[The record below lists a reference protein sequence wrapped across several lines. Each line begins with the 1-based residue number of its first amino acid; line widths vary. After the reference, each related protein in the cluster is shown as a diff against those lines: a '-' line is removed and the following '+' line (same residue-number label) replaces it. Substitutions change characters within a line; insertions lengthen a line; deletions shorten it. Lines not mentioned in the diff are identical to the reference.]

1 MRAMV
6 VTGYGDPDVIEPL
19 DVPDPEPGVGQVRVR
34 VRAAGVQPWDVK
46 LRRGDMRDWKE
57 LQFPYVLGNDFAGVV
72 DACGPDAGDVRVGD
86 EVLGFSNAG
95 AYAEAIVV
103 PHTAVA
109 AKPAELPWEVAGAM
123 SASGQTAYN
132 ALQDLSVSEGDVLLV
147 HAAAGGV
154 GTFAVQLARHWGA
167 TVVGT
172 ASAGNA
178 DYLRS
183 LGAIPVKYG
192 PGVVER
198 VRAAVPK
205 VDVVLD
211 CVGGDAIPASLELGV
226 PTDRIGTIADFAAAE
241 RYGIRR
247 PGGTRTSEKLAEIVR
262 LYEKGVLQVPVRP
275 IPLEHAAEA
284 HRIVER
290 GHGRGKVVLV
300 V

>member
-1 MRAMV
+1 MRAMAM
-6 VTGYGDPDVIEPL
+6 TRYGGPEAIESIET
-19 DVPDPEPGVGQVRVR
+19 PDPVPAAGQVRVR

-46 LRRGDMRDWKE
+46 LRRGDMREWKQ

-72 DACGPDAGDVRVGD
+72 DACGDDVTDVRVGD
-86 EVLGFSNAG
+86 EVLGFTNAG

-103 PHTAVA
+103 PAGAVVP
-109 AKPAELPWEVAGAM
+109 KPQTMPWEVAGGL

-132 ALQDLSVSEGDVLLV
+132 ALQDLAVGQGDVLLV

-167 TVVGT
+167 TVIGT
-172 ASAGNA
+172 ASPANH

-183 LGAIPVKYG
+183 LGATPVEYG
-192 PGVVER
+192 PGLASR
-198 VRAAVPK
+198 VRSVAPH

-211 CVGGDAIPASLELGV
+211 CAGGDAVTASLELGV
-226 PTDRIGTIADFAAAE
+226 DRNRIGTIADFAAAE

-247 PGGTRTSEKLAEIVR
+247 PGGTRSAEKLAELVR
-262 LYEKGVLQVPVRP
+262 LYDKGVLRLPIRP
-275 IPLEHAAEA
+275 IPLQRAAEA
-284 HRIVER
+284 HRIVES

-300 V
+300 F